1 MMEATGT
8 DIDIGK
14 FWKTLGERATGA
26 TLVTADGAE
35 GWTGFLGLS
44 ASHVSAAPPVMLVS
58 IDRKTSALGGV
69 LEKGH
74 FAVNFLPAGEGALAQ
89 AFGGK
94 GEKLFEEGRWE
105 TFVTG
110 APVFREALGVFDC
123 RVSQVVEE
131 GDVSIVIGRVQ
142 GVRARGEGAPLL
154 LFRGRFEG

>member
-58 IDRKTSALGGV
+58 IDRKTSALSGV

-74 FAVNFLPAGEGALAQ
+74 FAVNFLPA
-89 AFGGK
+89 
-94 GEKLFEEGRWE
+94 
-105 TFVTG
+105 
-110 APVFREALGVFDC
+110 
-123 RVSQVVEE
+123 S
-131 GDVSIVIGRVQ
+131 
-142 GVRARGEGAPLL
+142 EGAPLL
-154 LFRGRFEG
+154 FFRGRFEG